1 MIWAVLI
8 LPLIVVVDWACW
20 SKIDGMLS
28 FPSARW
34 RWRRRRLMPWAA
46 MWVWIVVATKFLAPA
61 SEADWQQAVVVVAG
75 LGILVWWMAAI
86 YRDLTD

>member
-8 LPLIVVVDWACW
+8 LPLIIGMDWVLW
-20 SKIDGMLS
+20 PRIDGMLS

-34 RWRRRRLMPWAA
+34 RWRRRRWMPWVA
-46 MWVWIVVATKFLAPA
+46 MWVWIVVAAKFLAPV

-75 LGILVWWMAAI
+75 VAVLVWWMAAI